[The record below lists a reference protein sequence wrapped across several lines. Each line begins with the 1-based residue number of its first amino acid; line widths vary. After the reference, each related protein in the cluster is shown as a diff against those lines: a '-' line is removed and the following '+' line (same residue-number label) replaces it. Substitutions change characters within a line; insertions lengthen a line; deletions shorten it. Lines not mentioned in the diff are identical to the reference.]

1 MLAGSNQGPIFS
13 HPEYARDFREIYETS
28 LAALPEEDPPA
39 DRLEIER
46 LRRDANRA
54 AAAGRTVSIKELT

>member
-1 MLAGSNQGPIFS
+1 MPGISAKSMRRPS
-13 HPEYARDFREIYETS
+13 P
-28 LAALPEEDPPA
+28 ALPEEDPPA